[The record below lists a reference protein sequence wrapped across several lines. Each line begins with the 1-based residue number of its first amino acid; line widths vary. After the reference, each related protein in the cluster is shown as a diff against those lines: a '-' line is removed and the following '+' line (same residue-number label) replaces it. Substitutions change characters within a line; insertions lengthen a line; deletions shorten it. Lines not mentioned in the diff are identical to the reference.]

1 MKDGNVYDFLDH
13 AAYEEVAVEYNG
25 YKYFFYGLRQDEVTG
40 LYTFV
45 VDRYTMNNPE
55 GTFAGTV
62 YDKAAPTKAECMEQ
76 FFQTPLIDGKT
87 FWELEKDMTWIEW

>member
-1 MKDGNVYDFLDH
+1 MLVN
-13 AAYEEVAVEYNG
+13 NG
-25 YKYFFYGLRQDEVTG
+25 
-40 LYTFV
+40 
-45 VDRYTMNNPE
+45 MNNPE

-62 YDKAAPTKAECMEQ
+62 YDKAAPAKAECLEQ